1 MQGNIWKGNRS
12 MKRRAMLGA
21 ISTSIGV
28 LAAPALILRQVKA
41 DSQDA
46 YQQIWDADQRH
57 RGLPAI
63 KARDRGDNAT
73 GFVRVDEQG
82 GRDIDHK
89 VIAEVSIPRAKRE
102 TYDLAKALFDNYRL
116 DQTKREETTQAEA
129 QEMLALLEPL
139 TDSAPMEEVKQQIGD
154 LRNKAYSRDEFQTLI
169 FDIWFRQYNDGRNLD
184 LSGFEHVVV
193 GEQKEG
199 TVSGYHFWYRYY
211 LDDFGLLG
219 TGDDIDFNG
228 SRYPKHLARE
238 ALAVPD
244 VVTLAYR
251 WRAQDHDTGVERPLF
266 KPTGGFWV
274 GCSVEGLM
282 ALGMLR
288 FFQRGHNE
296 AVINQARYKIDLYR
310 SPDRQ
315 SIRSYFPIFKGLA

>member
-1 MQGNIWKGNRS
+1 
-12 MKRRAMLGA
+12 MKRRTFLG
-21 ISTSIGV
+21 GV
-28 LAAPALILRQVKA
+28 SVGPAVLGAPALFLRQA
-41 DSQDA
+41 EA
-46 YQQIWDADQRH
+46 GPAGGYQRLWDADQQH
-57 RGLPAI
+57 RGIPAI
-63 KARDRGDNAT
+63 RARDRGDKAI

-82 GRDIDHK
+82 GQDRDHR
-89 VIAEVSIPRAKRE
+89 VIAEVSIPEAKRE
-102 TYDLAKALFDNYRL
+102 TYDLTKALFDNYRL
-116 DQTKREETTQAEA
+116 DQTKPEETSQAEA
-129 QEMLALLEPL
+129 REMLALLEPL

-154 LRNKAYSRDEFQTLI
+154 LRSKSYSRDEFQGLI

-228 SRYPKHLARE
+228 SRYPRHLASD
-238 ALAVPD
+238 ALDLPD

-251 WRAQDHDTGVERPLF
+251 WRAEDHDAGVERPLF

-288 FFQRGHNE
+288 FFQRRGAV
-296 AVINQARYKIDLYR
+296 AVINGARYEIDLYK

-315 SIRSYFPIFKGLA
+315 SMRSYFPIFKGLA